1 MHSITSVLIVLT
13 EWFNAN
19 LLSLNIKKTSYIVF
33 SSRKNVNV
41 SILLSG
47 VQMNR
52 VVDTKFLG
60 VIISSNLTWNKHID
74 IVINKISKTLGILCK
89 VRHLLPLVGT
99 RTLYMS
105 LVEPYINYCNLV
117 WAQPDPT
124 VYLDRIFRIQ
134 KKYCRII
141 TFSDFRAHSEPLFK
155 KLSILNVY
163 QMYKYQIALF
173 MYKNMKGILPTSGSF
188 SFVTNDSIHGHYTR
202 GCRNIHLERCRTRKR
217 QLTVLHQ
224 GPKMWNSLSAHLRES
239 PSVNVFMKRIKTFL
253 INKII

>member
-1 MHSITSVLIVLT
+1 M
-13 EWFNAN
+13 
-19 LLSLNIKKTSYIVF
+19 
-33 SSRKNVNV
+33 NV

-47 VQMNR
+47 VQINR

-173 MYKNMKGILPTSGSF
+173 MYKNMKGILPMTGSF
-188 SFVTNDSIHGHYTR
+188 LFVTNDSIHGHYTR

-217 QLTVLHQ
+217 QLTIVHQ
-224 GPKMWNSLSAHLRES
+224 GLKCGIHYPRTSENLHRLMFS
-239 PSVNVFMKRIKTFL
+239 
-253 INKII
+253 